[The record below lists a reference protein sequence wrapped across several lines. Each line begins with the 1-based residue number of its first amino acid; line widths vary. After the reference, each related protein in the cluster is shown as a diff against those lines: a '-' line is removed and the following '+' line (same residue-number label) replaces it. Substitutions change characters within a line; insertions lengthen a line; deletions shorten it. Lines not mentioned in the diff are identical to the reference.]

1 MNFGDF
7 YLNRVILELNY
18 DEGHLYWDNCGAT
31 NLDILKKF
39 PNWIWERTTTE
50 LSTFRE
56 KKKRIEL
63 LFNIQHIRFI
73 QDEVDNLNQFKE
85 AATEITP
92 IILQHLQI
100 DAFSRVGNRFIYV
113 SSLDNIEKGKEII
126 QKSRLI
132 EIPNEKLSLFG
143 ENPEKTGFRLYI
155 KNGDLQYRIEITTIK
170 RIEKGG
176 IGKID
181 EKFFPELG
189 LRVDVDFV
197 IIKKVNVSD
206 FSSSEFIQGNYKF
219 LESNLMKFIRK

>member
-73 QDEVDNLNQFKE
+73 QNEVDNLNQFKE

-113 SSLDNIEKGKEII
+113 SSLDNIF
-126 QKSRLI
+126 LVY
-132 EIPNEKLSLFG
+132 
-143 ENPEKTGFRLYI
+143 KTGCQKQMYSKPYI
-155 KNGDLQYRIEITTIK
+155 CANLSKSSIDLI
-170 RIEKGG
+170 
-176 IGKID
+176 
-181 EKFFPELG
+181 
-189 LRVDVDFV
+189 
-197 IIKKVNVSD
+197 
-206 FSSSEFIQGNYKF
+206 
-219 LESNLMKFIRK
+219 

>member
-18 DEGHLYWDNCGAT
+18 DEGYLYWDNCGAT
-31 NLDILKKF
+31 NLEIRKKF
-39 PNWIWERTTTE
+39 PNWIWQKSTTE
-50 LSTFRE
+50 LSAFRE
-56 KKKRIEL
+56 NKKRMEL
-63 LFNIQHIRFI
+63 LFNIQQIRFI

-100 DAFSRVGNRFIYV
+100 DTFSRIGNRFIYV
-113 SSLDNIEKGKEII
+113 SPLDNIEKGREII

-132 EIPNEKLSLFG
+132 EIPKEKLSLFG
-143 ENPEKTGFRLYI
+143 ENPAKAGFRLFI

-170 RIEKGG
+170 RIERSG

-197 IIKKVNVSD
+197 MIKKVNASD

-219 LESNLMKFIRK
+219 LESNLIKFIRK